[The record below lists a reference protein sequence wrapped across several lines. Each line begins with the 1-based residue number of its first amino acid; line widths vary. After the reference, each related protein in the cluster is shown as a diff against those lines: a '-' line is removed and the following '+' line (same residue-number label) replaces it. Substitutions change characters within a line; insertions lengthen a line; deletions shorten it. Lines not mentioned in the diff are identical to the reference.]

1 MKLFCEERSDE
12 WKGTSEVSKGRI
24 VSNIWKIVSY
34 TAIDDVCEEGSDEMK
49 VSNRQDTVAS
59 LQRNSTSDVQ
69 FLFLLRFGLPSLNFQ
84 PHLFASHRAAVDNS
98 KH

>member
-49 VSNRQDTVAS
+49 VSNRQYGCGFPPALTS
-59 LQRNSTSDVQ
+59 QYSIKMKRNSDTASV
-69 FLFLLRFGLPSLNFQ
+69 FFSLKLPS
-84 PHLFASHRAAVDNS
+84 AAAL
-98 KH
+98 